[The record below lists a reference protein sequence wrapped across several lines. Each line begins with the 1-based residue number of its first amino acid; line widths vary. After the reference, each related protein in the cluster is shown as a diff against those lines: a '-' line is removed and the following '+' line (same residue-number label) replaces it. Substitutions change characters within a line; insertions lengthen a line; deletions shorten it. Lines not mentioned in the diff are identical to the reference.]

1 MPDHLKKSKL
11 LNEVAK
17 ELTSVIQDAVKVS
30 VVDSIQSVLV
40 NNVVAEA
47 NHEVKKSWAKIA
59 SGEQEKLMTDVV
71 QLTTGHALSASM
83 QQIDANMQARMKR
96 VRNITVSNLPDNGK
110 AKRVWRSS
118 NS

>member
-1 MPDHLKKSKL
+1 M
-11 LNEVAK
+11 NEVAK

-71 QLTTGHALSASM
+71 PELHMPYWRLKLLEHEVCLSH
-83 QQIDANMQARMKR
+83 
-96 VRNITVSNLPDNGK
+96 
-110 AKRVWRSS
+110 
-118 NS
+118 